1 MREGLVT
8 QPIIETTAG
17 KIAGAVVDS
26 VVVFKG
32 IPYGAPTGGSSRFMP
47 PATPEPW
54 AGVRDALAFGPRAP
68 QALRPP
74 GGEARSPRHDN
85 EILMTGDPNDPVG
98 EDCLVLNVWTPAAD
112 DGRRPVMVWFHGGGF
127 AAGSGGTPIYD
138 GGPLVRRGDVV
149 IVTVNHRLGPLG
161 YLHLG
166 DILGDAFAAS
176 GVAGM
181 LDLIASLEWVRDN
194 IAGFGGDPSNVTIFG
209 ESGGG
214 AKVSFLLGMPAAKG
228 LFSKAIVQSGP
239 ALRGTSRKAATAA
252 AERFVSALGI
262 STSEAAKLQTLPADQ
277 LIDAVRS
284 SGIGMG
290 FGPLVDGL
298 HLPAHPFDPSA
309 SPLCAD
315 VPLIVGTNKD
325 EASLFLMGHPKFG
338 TFEETDIKRRLEPT
352 LGEHT
357 DRVVDIYRRT
367 RPGATP
373 TELIVGVQSDGTR
386 TRSITLAE
394 RKAAGGTAPTYM
406 YLFRYETTARQGT
419 LGSPHALEIPFVFDT
434 VDAMALAG
442 KKPDRYELAAKMSAA
457 WIEFAKTGSPNHGGL
472 PDWPSYSAE
481 SRRTMIF
488 DGECTVEDDPRGEER
503 LAWEGVPLRR

>member
-1 MREGLVT
+1 
-8 QPIIETTAG
+8 
-17 KIAGAVVDS
+17 
-26 VVVFKG
+26 
-32 IPYGAPTGGSSRFMP
+32 
-47 PATPEPW
+47 
-54 AGVRDALAFGPRAP
+54 
-68 QALRPP
+68 
-74 GGEARSPRHDN
+74 
-85 EILMTGDPNDPVG
+85 
-98 EDCLVLNVWTPAAD
+98 
-112 DGRRPVMVWFHGGGF
+112 
-127 AAGSGGTPIYD
+127 
-138 GGPLVRRGDVV
+138 
-149 IVTVNHRLGPLG
+149 
-161 YLHLG
+161 
-166 DILGDAFAAS
+166 
-176 GVAGM
+176 
-181 LDLIASLEWVRDN
+181 
-194 IAGFGGDPSNVTIFG
+194 
-209 ESGGG
+209 
-214 AKVSFLLGMPAAKG
+214 
-228 LFSKAIVQSGP
+228 
-239 ALRGTSRKAATAA
+239 
-252 AERFVSALGI
+252 
-262 STSEAAKLQTLPADQ
+262 
-277 LIDAVRS
+277 
-284 SGIGMG
+284 
-290 FGPLVDGL
+290 
-298 HLPAHPFDPSA
+298 
-309 SPLCAD
+309 
-315 VPLIVGTNKD
+315 LIVGTNKD